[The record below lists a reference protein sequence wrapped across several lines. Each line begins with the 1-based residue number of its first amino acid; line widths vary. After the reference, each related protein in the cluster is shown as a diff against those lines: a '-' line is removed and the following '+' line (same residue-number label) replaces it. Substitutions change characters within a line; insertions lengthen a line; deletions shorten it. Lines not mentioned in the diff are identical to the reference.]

1 MCVWFLSFSSIK
13 QRRKFHSKEKKAGG
27 ISVYV
32 LLEKDTDSLKLLMTV
47 RDLGR
52 GKEVRELVTH
62 LEAVMG

>member
-1 MCVWFLSFSSIK
+1 MALRMLNKKDKW
-13 QRRKFHSKEKKAGG
+13 RKITLKKASG